1 MEYEKILEIA
11 ESGNVELAL
20 SFKEEINKKLALGM
34 TRYVCRYGTL
44 SDGHEKLTDA
54 QKYFQA
60 IKEMWSLGTSMS
72 FQKVSAMKAQADL
85 LDAEDSLKESKKESD
100 ILRAKARILEAKNAL
115 TVSLVNIQDLERQL
129 DEFNKVRLELAPVV
143 EAMYP
148 EGIEQAEEDSW
159 KAVFEYRAM
168 KGDHKVQNIPL
179 RTEIKAELGLNT
191 GNIEAIAPLAF
202 SNKESFVTKMNQLS
216 KIHNAMLEQK

>member
-11 ESGNVELAL
+11 DSGNVELAL

-34 TRYVCRYGTL
+34 TRYVCRHGTL

-85 LDAEDSLKESKKESD
+85 LDAEESLEKAEKKSD
-100 ILRAKARILEAKNAL
+100 KLRAEAKILEAKNAL
-115 TVSLVNIQDLERQL
+115 TISLVNIQDLERQL
-129 DEFNKVRLELAPVV
+129 DEFNKVRLELAPIV

-168 KGDHKVQNIPL
+168 KGDFKVQNIPL
-179 RTEIKAELGLNT
+179 RADKKAELGMNM
-191 GNIEAIAPLAF
+191 GNMEAIAPLYF
-202 SNKESFVTKMNQLS
+202 SNKEKFNKSMEQLS